1 MFFINLY
8 ENLNS
13 LDNNLEQ
20 NVEFYD
26 NSFIDK
32 FIDELKSYIS
42 MTENLEQLEK
52 ISNNNFFTLD
62 RYEDN
67 YAVCENRT
75 TGEMCDIPKFLIDS
89 HAKDGDILRL
99 ENGRFKIDF
108 KETEKQKEIVRD
120 LIDRIN
126 E

>member
-13 LDNNLEQ
+13 IDNALEK

-26 NSFIDK
+26 NSFVDN
-32 FIDELKSYIS
+32 FIDELKSYLSI
-42 MTENLEQLEK
+42 TENLEQLEK
-52 ISNNNFFTLD
+52 TSDNNFFTLD
-62 RYEDN
+62 RYEGN

-75 TGEMCDIPKFLIDS
+75 TGEMYDIPKFLVDS
-89 HAKDGDILRL
+89 HAKDGDILKL
-99 ENGRFKIDF
+99 TNGKFEIDF

-120 LIDRIN
+120 LINRIN

>member
-13 LDNNLEQ
+13 LDNTLEQ

-32 FIDELKSYIS
+32 FIDELKSYLS
-42 MTENLEQLEK
+42 MTENLEHLEK
-52 ISNNNFFTLD
+52 ISDNNFFTLD
-62 RYEDN
+62 RYEGN
-67 YAVCENRT
+67 YAICENRA
-75 TGEMCDIPKFLIDS
+75 TGEMYDIPKFLVNS
-89 HAKDGDILRL
+89 NAKDGDILRL
-99 ENGRFKIDF
+99 ENSKFEIDF

>member
-13 LDNNLEQ
+13 LDNALEQ

-32 FIDELKSYIS
+32 FIDELKSYLS

-52 ISNNNFFTLD
+52 ISDNNFFTLD
-62 RYEDN
+62 RYEGN
-67 YAVCENRT
+67 YAICENRT
-75 TGEMCDIPKFLIDS
+75 TGEMYDIPKFLVNS
-89 HAKDGDILRL
+89 NAKDGDILKL
-99 ENGRFKIDF
+99 TNGKFEIDF
-108 KETEKQKEIVRD
+108 EETEKQKEIVRD
-120 LIDRIN
+120 LINKIN

>member
-13 LDNNLEQ
+13 LDNTLEQ

-42 MTENLEQLEK
+42 LTENLEQLEK
-52 ISNNNFFTLD
+52 ASDNNFFTLD
-62 RYEDN
+62 RYEEN

-75 TGEMCDIPKFLIDS
+75 TGEMYDIPKFLVNS
-89 HAKDGDILRL
+89 NAKNGDILRL
-99 ENGRFKIDF
+99 ENGKFEIDF
-108 KETEKQKEIVRD
+108 EETEKQKEIVRD

>member
-13 LDNNLEQ
+13 LDNTLEQ
-20 NVEFYD
+20 NVEFHD

-42 MTENLEQLEK
+42 MIENLEQLEK
-52 ISNNNFFTLD
+52 ISDNNFFTLD
-62 RYEDN
+62 RYEGN

-75 TGEMCDIPKFLIDS
+75 TGEMYDIPKFLVDS
-89 HAKDGDILRL
+89 TAKDGDILRL
-99 ENGRFKIDF
+99 ENGKFEIDF
-108 KETEKQKEIVRD
+108 EETEKQKEIVRD

>member
-52 ISNNNFFTLD
+52 ISDNNFFTLD
-62 RYEDN
+62 RYEEN

-75 TGEMCDIPKFLIDS
+75 TGEMYDIPKFLVDS

-99 ENGRFKIDF
+99 ENGKFEIDF
-108 KETEKQKEIVRD
+108 KATEKQKEIVRD